1 LANLLNWSL
10 KYDRISTKMKSKF
23 PLEHVVKYDTK
34 EVCVICDSAITAMG
48 VSAIVEKF
56 YPGYK
61 GRIVSREF
69 FEKLKNQ
76 SAN

>member
-1 LANLLNWSL
+1 VNLLNWSL
-10 KYDRISTKMKSKF
+10 KYDRISTKMKYKF

-48 VSAIVEKF
+48 IPAIVEKF

-76 SAN
+76 STN

>member
-1 LANLLNWSL
+1 VNLLNWSL

-48 VSAIVEKF
+48 IPAIVEKF

-76 SAN
+76 STN

>member
-1 LANLLNWSL
+1 M
-10 KYDRISTKMKSKF
+10 KYKF

-61 GRIVSREF
+61 GRIVSREN

-76 SAN
+76 SANWHTGGFTTPFFLV